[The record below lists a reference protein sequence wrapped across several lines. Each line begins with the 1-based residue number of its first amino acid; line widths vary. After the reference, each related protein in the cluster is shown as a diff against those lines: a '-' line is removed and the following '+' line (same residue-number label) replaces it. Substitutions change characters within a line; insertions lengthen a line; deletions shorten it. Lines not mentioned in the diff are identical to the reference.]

1 MIQFSVDAERL
12 ASFKERAQS
21 ATKNGYIEKGV
32 RDTCKLINDHPH
44 LATMWSCEGHGMYSK
59 SPGNLHIVF
68 ATDAI
73 GSQIPM
79 QVMSELAKSDLPNFW
94 NLSLCRLYIPDA
106 YTDLVYLEPDYGL
119 NTDDTSYWSWKIG
132 YMCLI
137 NRSALIETRQALY
150 KAFHTVLVE
159 NK

>member
-1 MIQFSVDAERL
+1 MIQFSVDTERL
-12 ASFKERAQS
+12 ASFKERAQLV
-21 ATKNGYIEKGV
+21 TKNGDIEKGI

-79 QVMSELAKSDLPNFW
+79 QIMSELAKCDLPNFW
-94 NLSLCRLYIPDA
+94 NLSLCRLHLPEVDSE
-106 YTDLVYLEPDYGL
+106 LLYLEPDYGL
-119 NTDDTSYWSWKIG
+119 NTNDTSYWAWQIG

-137 NRSALIETRQALY
+137 NRPALVEARQALY

>member
-1 MIQFSVDAERL
+1 
-12 ASFKERAQS
+12 
-21 ATKNGYIEKGV
+21 
-32 RDTCKLINDHPH
+32 
-44 LATMWSCEGHGMYSK
+44 MYSK

-79 QVMSELAKSDLPNFW
+79 QVMTELAKSDLPNFW

-137 NRSALIETRQALY
+137 NRPALIETRQALY